1 MIRKLL
7 VLAAALV
14 VLAASPAA
22 AGGWAVSTLD
32 QPPSQLVAGQDTPL
46 GFTIRQH
53 GQTPVNPDSGTVGI
67 RLVNQASG
75 QAFEF
80 AATQTGPTG
89 HYVATVR
96 VPSAGS
102 WSWEVL
108 QGWFAP
114 QDLGTIAV
122 VGSGGAAGA
131 SASPSAAPTSQAG
144 GTAGPEWWRIG
155 AFALAGLVVL
165 AFVTDLVL
173 GRRAG
178 RRPADRGAGAPA
190 T

>member
-7 VLAAALV
+7 VLAAA
-14 VLAASPAA
+14 SRG
-22 AGGWAVSTLD
+22 AGGHAQRQPADGPSARSTSHRASSWPARTR
-32 QPPSQLVAGQDTPL
+32 QV

-53 GQTPVNPDSGTVGI
+53 GQTPVNPDSGTIGI

-96 VPSAGS
+96 VPTAGS

-131 SASPSAAPTSQAG
+131 AASPAAAP
-144 GTAGPEWWRIG
+144 
-155 AFALAGLVVL
+155 
-165 AFVTDLVL
+165 D
-173 GRRAG
+173 RA
-178 RRPADRGAGAPA
+178 RRPARPGPSGGVSAPSPWPA
-190 T
+190 CWCWPS